1 MIFSNRVSEEG
12 KVSHSKW
19 QKNTC

>member
-1 MIFSNRVSEEG
+1 MVFSNRVSEEG

-19 QKNTC
+19 QKNTR